1 MYGMGMRLRSVRRR
15 RGAALRG
22 FAVPVRRFIVKQFR
36 RRFQVPGNHAQ
47 RGRGTRPIPFKPR
60 GHIFNRKGSVLDGP
74 NRIKGLACGQHVL
87 FHYSS
92 SVSSGLR

>member
-1 MYGMGMRLRSVRRR
+1 MRLRSVRRR
-15 RGAALRG
+15 RGAALRFLLAFG
-22 FAVPVRRFIVKQFR
+22 PFMIKQFR
-36 RRFQVPGNHAQ
+36 RRLQMPGDHPQ
-47 RGRGTRPIPFKPR
+47 HSGRAGAILFKPR
-60 GHIFNRKGSVLDGP
+60 SHVFNRKGSVIDGH